1 MAAQIKTGSDYY
13 EYLDVVQKICG
24 KIKSIQIDQ
33 NRIVYAN
40 YNIDICKNNLDKEL
54 KMINKLLKKQQYNL
68 SQ

>member
-1 MAAQIKTGSDYY
+1 MAAQVKTGSDYY

-24 KIKSIQIDQ
+24 KKVSIQKDQ

-40 YNIDICKNNLDKEL
+40 YNIDICKKNLDKEL
-54 KMINKLLKKQQYNL
+54 KTIDKLLKKQEYNL